1 MCIRQKEIMSCH
13 TINYPLFRVSAT
25 SEIVACFAKGLGLAH
40 SKWKCGVEGCVAESV
55 GIWHAIEKH

>member
-1 MCIRQKEIMSCH
+1 MSCH

-40 SKWKCGVEGCVAESV
+40 SKWKCGVEGCVAESA